1 MAIVIT
7 EAEKLAEIAKEGGI
21 NVPENINDFDL
32 DAHIPFVIFMTVQR
46 GEEMPYESAALENA
60 KMIAAIP
67 AEEITTV
74 TIEGLIDRG
83 FKFGPPTIAL
93 VNP

>member
-1 MAIVIT
+1 MALVIT
-7 EAEKLAEIAKEGGI
+7 DPQELAKIAKEAGI
-21 NVPENINDFDL
+21 DVPENINDFDL
-32 DAHIPFVIFMTVQR
+32 DQHIPFVIFMTVQR

>member
-1 MAIVIT
+1 MALVIT
-7 EAEKLAEIAKEGGI
+7 DPQELAKIAKEAGI
-21 NVPENINDFDL
+21 NVPEDINDFDL
-32 DAHIPFVIFMTVQR
+32 DAHVAFVIFMTVQR

-67 AEEITTV
+67 ADEITTV

-83 FKFGPPTIAL
+83 FKFGAPTIAL

>member
-32 DAHIPFVIFMTVQR
+32 DQHIPFVIFMTVQR
-46 GEEMPYESAALENA
+46 GEELPYESAALENA
-60 KMIAAIP
+60 KMIAGIP
-67 AEEITTV
+67 EEEITTV

-83 FKFGPPTIAL
+83 FKFGPPTIATI
-93 VNP
+93 N